1 MWGKYRMRELL
12 GVGAAVLSSA
22 VGGSAVAVTRF
33 AVGTTEP
40 VTLGAI
46 RFGIGV
52 ALLLPAALIARERFP
67 PRSDLRAVVA
77 LGLLFFGVFPV
88 LFNEAL
94 ARTTAARGALALSM
108 LPLLTMLVA
117 AMLGAERMTWRKA
130 AGVLVASAGV
140 GFALLPGAGAPPP
153 GALAGDGIMLAAA
166 LVMAFYNVWSRP
178 LIRRS
183 GPISFTAVAMLA
195 GACALTGTAWLRGG
209 HIALGEL
216 TDAQCAA
223 LIYLGIAGGA
233 VAFFLWAVA
242 LARTTPTKVAIS
254 VTINPLVAAL
264 VGALLLSEAVSANL
278 LIGLALVLA
287 GICLAASGAD
297 AAIAPQ
303 QAARNRSA

>member
-1 MWGKYRMRELL
+1 MRELQ
-12 GVGAAVLSSA
+12 GVAAAVLSSA
-22 VGGSAVAVTRF
+22 VGGSAVAVTRL

-40 VTLGAI
+40 VTLAAI

-117 AMLGAERMTWRKA
+117 AILGAERMTWRKA

-140 GFALLPGAGAPPP
+140 GFALLPGAGVAPR

-183 GPISFTAVAMLA
+183 RPLSFTAVAMLS
-195 GACALTGTAWLRGG
+195 GACALAGTAWLRGE
-209 HIALGEL
+209 HVALAEL
-216 TDAQCAA
+216 TAAQGAA

-242 LARTTPTKVAIS
+242 LARTTPTRVAIS
-254 VTINPLVAAL
+254 VTVNPLVAAL
-264 VGALLLSEAVSANL
+264 AGALLLSEAVTANL
-278 LIGLALVLA
+278 LIGLGLVLT
-287 GICLAASGAD
+287 GICLAASAAD
-297 AAIAPQ
+297 PTIGRRQAPG
-303 QAARNRSA
+303 NRSG